1 MAQQNILVTGA
12 AGFIGSKVCEFL
24 LTKPELIPSSL
35 GVESKHFPISSPLGG
50 EGKDEGVKSV
60 NVIGIDNMNDYYDV
74 RLKQWRLDQLK
85 KLNSHCKEPSSSV
98 IARNPELVEGDEAI
112 SSNRFVF
119 NKVDIEDYTALKKLF
134 QKYTDT
140 PLPRYS
146 DTQKSSVSPFL
157 SIINLAAR
165 AGVRY
170 SLENPFIYYTT
181 NVIGNLNLLELCR
194 EFGVKKYI
202 LASTSSLYA
211 GQKMPFK
218 ETLPVNEPI
227 SPYAASK
234 KSGEVTCY
242 TYHNLYD
249 IDVTILRY
257 FTVYGPASRPDMC
270 PLRFISWV
278 DQEKPV
284 IIYGDGNQ
292 SRDFTYVDDIAQG
305 TIKALKPLGFEIIN
319 LGGDKPCK
327 LMDFL
332 QIIQNKLNKPNKLN
346 IIYEPFHP
354 ADMMATWADITKA
367 KKILNWQPEIKLEQG
382 IESAVKWFIEN
393 RSWVTKIKL

>member
-1 MAQQNILVTGA
+1 M
-12 AGFIGSKVCEFL
+12 S
-24 LTKPELIPSSL
+24 
-35 GVESKHFPISSPLGG
+35 PI
-50 EGKDEGVKSV
+50 
-60 NVIGIDNMNDYYDV
+60 
-74 RLKQWRLDQLK
+74 
-85 KLNSHCKEPSSSV
+85 H
-98 IARNPELVEGDEAI
+98 RN
-112 SSNRFVF
+112 
-119 NKVDIEDYTALKKLF
+119 
-134 QKYTDT
+134 
-140 PLPRYS
+140 
-146 DTQKSSVSPFL
+146 SVSPFL

-284 IIYGDGNQ
+284 IIYGDGTQ

-332 QIIQNKLNKPNKLN
+332 QIIQNKLNKLNKLN
-346 IIYEPFHP
+346 IIYEPFYP

-367 KKILNWQPEIKLEQG
+367 KNILAWQPTITLEQG
-382 IESAVKWFIEN
+382 VESAVQWFLEN
-393 RSWVTKIKL
+393 RSWAAEIKL